1 MPGGEKRASRAEK
14 QAPSSFA
21 DVAQGFSRLLASLY
35 QAGGSEVEMR
45 SLEDLEVVARV
56 RSLPVL
62 RYRAED
68 EGGWTYYLVL
78 DGAGRLAY
86 RYNERARGATPPA
99 D

>member
-1 MPGGEKRASRAEK
+1 MPGGDRRSPRGERTPEATI
-14 QAPSSFA
+14 A
-21 DVAQGFSRLLASLY
+21 DVVEGFSRLLASLY
-35 QAGGSEVEMR
+35 QAGGSEVEVR
-45 SLEDLEVVARV
+45 SLEDLAAVARV
-56 RSLPVL
+56 RSLPIL

-86 RYNERARGATPPA
+86 RFNARARVAAP